1 MDTRTGFQGAF
12 VISGSQTEVNGQRFT
27 SPDNL
32 TEGALWCWSG
42 QAVRVDGRADM
53 LLLDGAIGM
62 AELHKRAARSVRRL
76 VGRALSQKNGARYIW
91 AGNHLVDSTIVLS
104 NGKQTY
110 AATVIESGSGGV
122 PLLMFLNEVPP
133 KDISLRIESCSV
145 EKTVAQPVEPFA
157 GGVICFTL
165 DTRIRTPDGDKQVK
179 DLREGDKLL
188 TKDDGP
194 QEIIW
199 IGQRRISGARLHAMP
214 QLRPIRINAGALCE
228 GEPDEGLLVS
238 PEHRLLVK
246 GPASRALFNTTEVL
260 VAAKDLLNDR
270 TVLVDHTVRE
280 VTYVHMML
288 ERHQVVWANGVETES
303 FHPANT
309 PLEAVEG
316 EQRTRLFNLFPDLAQ
331 DPFSYGGYARRNLTT
346 SDAEILKHDSVLHH

>member
-1 MDTRTGFQGAF
+1 MDTKTGFRGAF

-27 SPDNL
+27 SPDTL
-32 TEGALWCWSG
+32 AEGALWRWSG

-76 VGRALSQKNGARYIW
+76 VGRALLQKSDARYTW
-91 AGNHLVDSTIVLS
+91 TGNHLVDSNIVLS
-104 NGKQTY
+104 DGQRTY
-110 AATVIESGSGGV
+110 TATVIETGSGAA

-133 KDISLRIESCSV
+133 KQTTLRVESCSIENSAV
-145 EKTVAQPVEPFA
+145 QPVDPFA
-157 GGVICFTL
+157 GGVICFTP
-165 DTRIRTPDGDKQVK
+165 DTKIRTPDGDRQVK
-179 DLREGDKLL
+179 DLSEGDRLL

-194 QEIIW
+194 QEILW

-214 QLRPIRINAGALCE
+214 HLRPIRINAHALCE

-246 GPASRALFNTTEVL
+246 GAASKALFNTPEVL

-270 TVLVDHTVRE
+270 TVLVDHSVRE

-288 ERHQVVWANGVETES
+288 ERHQVLWANGVESES

-309 PLEAVEG
+309 SLEAVEE
-316 EQRTRLFNLFPDLAQ
+316 EQRARLFNLFPDLAQ
-331 DPFSYGGYARRNLTT
+331 DPFAYGDYARRNLTS
-346 SDAEILKHDSVLHH
+346 SDAEILKYDSVLHH